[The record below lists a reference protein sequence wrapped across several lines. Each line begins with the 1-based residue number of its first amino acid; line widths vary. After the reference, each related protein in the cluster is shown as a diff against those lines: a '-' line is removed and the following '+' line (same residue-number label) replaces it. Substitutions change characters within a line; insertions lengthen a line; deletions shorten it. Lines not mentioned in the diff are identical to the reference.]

1 MAKFGFF
8 DYTKP
13 GPGVDKNA
21 PKKHAFFEFFEL
33 WFNNIWS
40 LISVNITF
48 FLLNLF
54 IIPTGLASAG
64 MANVTRSIVRGK
76 HSFGVSDFWDTVKKN
91 WKQAL
96 PAGIINTIFTVIL
109 VFGIYFY
116 YTSAGAFS
124 IIGTGVL
131 LSVFIVFAIMKY
143 YIWLILITFKLPLKK
158 IYKNSLLLVF
168 INFKKNL
175 VIGFSSILYYVV
187 MGLIFWALPKSI
199 VLILLILITIMFF
212 TGLKQ
217 LLVLYCVFPAV
228 EKTMIIPYYKEH
240 PDADIEKRRSLG
252 LIDEDDSDI
261 VFNDNRLLK
270 SEEE

>member
-13 GPGVDKNA
+13 GPGVEKNTR
-21 PKKHAFFEFFEL
+21 KKHAFFEFLEL

-40 LISVNITF
+40 LISVNINYS
-48 FLLNLF
+48 LLSVLVL
-54 IIPTGLASAG
+54 PCGLASAG
-64 MANVTRSIVRGK
+64 MANVTRNIVRGK
-76 HSFGVSDFWDTVKKN
+76 HSFGTSDFWETIRKN

-96 PAGIINTIFTVIL
+96 PAGIINTIFTIIL

-124 IIGTGVL
+124 VIGTGVL

-175 VIGFSSILYYVV
+175 LIGAVSLLYYAL
-187 MGLIFWALPKSI
+187 MFLIFWALPNNI

-228 EKTMIIPYYKEH
+228 EKTMITPYYNEH
-240 PDADIEKRRSLG
+240 PDLDIELRRSLG
-252 LIDEDDSDI
+252 LIEEDESDT
-261 VFNDNRLLK
+261 VFSDKRLLK
-270 SEEE
+270 SDE